1 MPPDSSS
8 APAQTP
14 APFIAPGRGL
24 VLRLGVVQM
33 LSWGCSYYLPALLAV
48 AMARDLGL
56 TPGWIAGGLSWALVI
71 SGLTGPWSGRWI
83 DRHGGRPVLSAASVL
98 FALGLTALSYAQG
111 PWSFFAAWTVMGLAM
126 GSGLYE
132 SAFAALVRLS
142 GPQARGA
149 ISGIA
154 LLGGLASTLAWPL
167 TAWLE
172 AHWGWRGACQT
183 WAALQLLVVLPLS
196 LSLPGATPL
205 PHAQPLAA
213 PADPPHETVPRAEE
227 SPGHGTGSAPSV
239 TAAAS
244 AIGATPAPPRTPVLP
259 AVLLAWVFACG
270 WFNSTAIA
278 TQLPALLQA
287 AGLGLAAAV
296 SLGMLIGPAQV
307 AGRIAELSLQ
317 RWLPPLRSARLAAAT
332 HPVAVSFVLL
342 GGIGWAA
349 PFVLL
354 HGLGNGVLTIVQG
367 TLPLWLFGPQG
378 FGQRQGLLMLPAR
391 LAQAAAPLA
400 AGLAVPVWGTDVLWG
415 TGALAL
421 SALAA
426 LLMLRKPP
434 APVPE

>member
-1 MPPDSSS
+1 MRPSPLSVPPRSS
-8 APAQTP
+8 PPHT
-14 APFIAPGRGL
+14 APGRGL

-48 AMARDLGL
+48 AMPRDLGL
-56 TPGWIAGGLSWALVI
+56 TPGWIAGGLSWALVV

-98 FALGLTALSYAQG
+98 FAAGLTALSFAQG

-213 PADPPHETVPRAEE
+213 PAAPRADE
-227 SPGHGTGSAPSV
+227 
-239 TAAAS
+239 
-244 AIGATPAPPRTPVLP
+244 ATVSAPPRTPVLP

-391 LAQAAAPLA
+391 MAQAAAPLA

-426 LLMLRKPP
+426 LLLLRRPDR
-434 APVPE
+434 

>member
-1 MPPDSSS
+1 
-8 APAQTP
+8 
-14 APFIAPGRGL
+14 

-98 FALGLTALSYAQG
+98 FAAGLTALSVAQG
-111 PWSFFAAWTVMGLAM
+111 PLSFFAAWTVMGLAM

-196 LSLPGATPL
+196 LSLPGATPA
-205 PHAQPLAA
+205 PHAQPLPTA
-213 PADPPHETVPRAEE
+213 ADPPREAALRGEAVSA
-227 SPGHGTGSAPSV
+227 HGTASAPSASGPASI
-239 TAAAS
+239 AA
-244 AIGATPAPPRTPVLP
+244 APPRTPVLP
-259 AVLLAWVFACG
+259 ALLLAWVFACG

-391 LAQAAAPLA
+391 MAQAAAPLA

-421 SALAA
+421 SALGA
-426 LLMLRKPP
+426 LLLLRKPGRAAP
-434 APVPE
+434 A